1 MGRMNGQRKQYGR
14 EGGFT
19 LIELLMS
26 IVIVGILTV
35 VAVVGLTGL
44 QEKGQTAACS
54 SSLDAAR
61 SATELYYSVTGGKYP
76 QTFADLTT
84 PPSGRPLLD
93 PAAGV
98 IQGATT
104 LVGKGGHWTVTM
116 IPGATTTDRTT
127 YTGCATAGT

>member
-1 MGRMNGQRKQYGR
+1 MNGQRRQLGR

-44 QEKGQTAACS
+44 QEKGQTAACAT
-54 SSLDAAR
+54 SLDAAR

-76 QTFADLTT
+76 RTFTDLTK
-84 PPSGRPLLD
+84 PPRGRPLLD
-93 PAAGV
+93 PAAGI
-98 IQGATT
+98 IQGPTT
-104 LVGKGGHWTVTM
+104 LVGRGGNWTVTM

-127 YTGCATAGT
+127 YTGCTAGGT